1 MDNGLYV
8 PDNQTL
14 LQQNRL
20 LTEEIQRRV
29 SQLAAINTVA
39 ATVSQVLDLDL
50 ALQTALDAVLGII
63 GVEAAGISL
72 VDEQSGELVLR
83 AQRGWT
89 LDFVSKPMRI
99 KLGEGLSGEVVAQ
112 NKVIVTG
119 DLTDDQR
126 LAVPAFSQERVQAMA
141 MAPMHARGRV
151 IGVLSVM
158 SHTPYHFSDEEIDV
172 LKAIADQVGVAL
184 DNARLYEET
193 RSQQE
198 RLSAVIH
205 SAADAIIATDDRG
218 CISLLND
225 AARPFFEES
234 PDQIIGMPL
243 HRAPLHPILRE
254 GLKRAMQNRDQT
266 SSFFDVTL
274 DDGRTLAAVVSHLRR
289 TSQVDQADIQDGW
302 VVVLQDVSH
311 LKAAERSRI
320 SFIQAAAHDLRNPLG
335 VTLSA
340 LVMLREAINP
350 ADTSMQEVVEIA
362 IASVNRI
369 HDLIDDLLN
378 LEHIESGVGFQTETV
393 NLSTLLADTLTE
405 MSPTMQRKNQSYA
418 LSIPAE
424 LPPVTADV
432 RWLRRAVVNYLS
444 NASKYTQAGGHITL
458 HAYAQDDEVHIE
470 VQDNG
475 QGIPL
480 EAQGRLF
487 ERFYRVPGTK
497 EEIKGTGLGLA
508 IVKSIA
514 EAHGGR
520 VYVRSTPGQGSTFGI
535 ALPLTVP
542 ISTDG

>member
-1 MDNGLYV
+1 MDNGLHT

-39 ATVSQVLDLDL
+39 ATVSQVLDLDM

-72 VDEQSGELVLR
+72 VDEKSGELVLR
-83 AQRGWT
+83 AQRGWK

-99 KLGEGLSGEVVAQ
+99 KLGEGLSGEVVAH

-158 SHTPYHFSDEEIDV
+158 SHSPYHFSDEEIDV

-225 AARPFFEES
+225 AAKPFFEES
-234 PDQIIGMPL
+234 SDQIIGMPL
-243 HRAPLHPILRE
+243 QHAPLHPILRD
-254 GLKRAMQNRDQT
+254 GLKRAMQNQDQT

-289 TSQVDQADIQDGW
+289 ASQVDQADIQDGW

-320 SFIQAAAHDLRNPLG
+320 SFIQTAAHDLRNPLG

-340 LVMLREAINP
+340 LVMLREAIDP
-350 ADTSMQEVVEIA
+350 SDASMQEVIEIA
-362 IASVNRI
+362 VASINRI

-393 NLSTLLADTLTE
+393 DLSPLLADTLTE
-405 MSPTMQRKNQSYA
+405 MSPTMQRKNQSYN
-418 LSIPAE
+418 LNIPAE

-444 NASKYTQAGGHITL
+444 NASKYTQPGGHITL
-458 HAYAQDDEVHIE
+458 HAYAQDDGLHIE

-475 QGIPL
+475 QGIPP

-514 EAHGGR
+514 EAHGGH
-520 VYVRSTPGQGSTFGI
+520 VYVRSTPEQGSTFGI
-535 ALPLTVP
+535 TLPLAMP
-542 ISTDG
+542 ISENG

>member
-1 MDNGLYV
+1 MDNGLHT

-99 KLGEGLSGEVVAQ
+99 KLGEGLSGEVVAH

-225 AARPFFEES
+225 AAKPFFEES
-234 PDQIIGMPL
+234 SDQIIGMPL
-243 HRAPLHPILRE
+243 HHAPLHPILRD
-254 GLKRAMQNRDQT
+254 GLKRAMQNQDQT

-289 TSQVDQADIQDGW
+289 ASQVDQADIQDGW

-320 SFIQAAAHDLRNPLG
+320 SFIQTAAHDLRNPLG

-340 LVMLREAINP
+340 LVMLREAIDP
-350 ADTSMQEVVEIA
+350 SDASMQEVIEIA

-393 NLSTLLADTLTE
+393 DLSPLLADTLTE
-405 MSPTMQRKNQSYA
+405 MSPTMQRKNQSYN
-418 LSIPAE
+418 LNIPAE

-444 NASKYTQAGGHITL
+444 NASKYTQPGGHITL
-458 HAYAQDDEVHIE
+458 HAYAQDDGLHIE

-487 ERFYRVPGTK
+487 ERFYRVPGAK

-520 VYVRSTPGQGSTFGI
+520 VEVESAPGRGSCFRLRLRAVCG
-535 ALPLTVP
+535 
-542 ISTDG
+542 

>member
-1 MDNGLYV
+1 MDNGLDI

-83 AQRGWT
+83 AQRGWM
-89 LDFVSKPMRI
+89 LDFVSQPMRI
-99 KLGEGLSGEVVAQ
+99 KLGEGLSGEVVTH

-198 RLSAVIH
+198 RLSAIIH

-218 CISLLND
+218 CISLFND
-225 AARPFFEES
+225 AAKPFFEES
-234 PDQIIGMPL
+234 SDQIIGMPL
-243 HRAPLHPILRE
+243 HRAPLHPILRD
-254 GLKRAMQNRDQT
+254 GLKQAMQNQDQT

-289 TSQVDQADIQDGW
+289 ASQVDQADIQDGW

-320 SFIQAAAHDLRNPLG
+320 SFIQTAAHDLRNPLG

-340 LVMLREAINP
+340 LVMLREAIDP
-350 ADTSMQEVVEIA
+350 SDASMQEVIEIA
-362 IASVNRI
+362 VASINRI

-393 NLSTLLADTLTE
+393 NLSSLLADTLTE
-405 MSPTMQRKNQSYA
+405 MSPTMQRKNQSYN
-418 LSIPAE
+418 LSIPTE

-444 NASKYTQAGGHITL
+444 NASKYTQPGGHITL
-458 HAYAQDDEVHIE
+458 HAYVQDDGLHIE

-487 ERFYRVPGTK
+487 ERFYRVPGAK

-514 EAHGGR
+514 EAHGGH
-520 VYVRSTPGQGSTFGI
+520 VYVRSTPDQGSTFGI
-535 ALPLTVP
+535 TLPLTAP
-542 ISTDG
+542 ISEND